1 MFKPVHALTLGKKFL
16 MAAAATVLA
25 TAAIHA
31 HAQSGFPNKPVRV
44 VIPFPPGGALDTL
57 MRTIAPEVSNQLG
70 QQVVILNKP
79 GGGSQLAA
87 VEITSTPADGYT
99 IFMGQVGDFAVNP
112 LIYKKINYIPSR
124 DFTGVAL
131 LVRSPQ
137 VMLGN
142 SGGKISSV
150 KALKD
155 VLAGGVDINYGSFG
169 PGTAPHLLG
178 HMLSKTNP
186 SSKFTHIPYKG
197 FPPAM
202 QGFLGGEVDLL
213 FDAIPGA
220 MNMMKGG
227 KVVPLAVAAA
237 QRSPHL
243 PNVPTTTEIGFPSM
257 QMEFWIAIA
266 VKKGT
271 PDAIVTRL
279 HDAFE
284 KAITSPDNWKRF
296 SELGYTRTPMSPE
309 QVNALIQAETDKHR
323 PLIAETG
330 VSVD

>member
-1 MFKPVHALTLGKKFL
+1 MSKFNQFLTLAHKVV
-16 MAAAATVLA
+16 MAAAVGIVA
-25 TAAIHA
+25 TASFQV

-124 DFTGVAL
+124 DFTGVSL

-142 SGGKISSV
+142 GGGKINSV

-155 VLAGGVDINYGSFG
+155 ALAGNGDINYGSFG

-178 HMLSKTNP
+178 HLLSKTHP
-186 SSKFTHIPYKG
+186 SAKFTHIPYKG

-220 MNMMKGG
+220 MNMMKAG
-227 KVVPLAVAAA
+227 KIVPLAVAAP

-243 PNVPTTTEIGFPSM
+243 PNVPTTAEIGFPSM

-271 PDAIVTRL
+271 PDAIVSRL

-284 KAITSPDNWKRF
+284 KAMTNADNWKRF
-296 SELGYTRTPMSPE
+296 SDLGYTRTPMTPD